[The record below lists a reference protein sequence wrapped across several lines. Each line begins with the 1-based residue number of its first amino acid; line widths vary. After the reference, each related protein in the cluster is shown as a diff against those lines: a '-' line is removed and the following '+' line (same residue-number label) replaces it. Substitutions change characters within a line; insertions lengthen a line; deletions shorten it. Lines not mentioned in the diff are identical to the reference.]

1 MIYNVQERYERYR
14 GDTKVRMELFF
25 LMIVVINTGVFFWFE
40 VVVGDCLLSGTGWYW
55 WLLVMVFYVM

>member
-40 VVVGDCLLSGTGWYW
+40 VVVCSVIGVGSFSLALG
-55 WLLVMVFYVM
+55 